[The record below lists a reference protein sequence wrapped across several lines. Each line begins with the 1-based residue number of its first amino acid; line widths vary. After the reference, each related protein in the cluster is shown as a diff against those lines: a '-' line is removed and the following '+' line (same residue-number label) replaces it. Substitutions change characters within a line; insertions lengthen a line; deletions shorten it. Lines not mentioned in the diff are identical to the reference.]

1 MLTDYKEG
9 LLRSPKHRLFILGNA
24 SMENSK
30 SQYENQN
37 QTQNQTYLSRT
48 INGSGWAEMMLPIQL
63 INFEKIRIERPQ
75 QVQGFVPTQYG
86 VERPLSRLSYDN
98 GVFHMPTLSLFT
110 SFLKIHDWDSSSG
123 RLELELNEKNPM
135 HLRLISLQ
143 NHILGMLLRNQSSW
157 LGTTHH
163 TRESIMGLFQP
174 LISKNILTIYLHGP
188 NPEKRQ
194 CGRVWIWNNFVWT
207 KGASQTTFKKGGEI
221 RVGLRLQGLFFLG
234 NPFGNANCRFR
245 LQHQTVVIYQ
255 KYVPVQ
261 ANTMA
266 YTSSLGSAVFIP
278 SPPTDLYDIPFEIP
292 PLSTLGPPPG
302 L

>member
-1 MLTDYKEG
+1 
-9 LLRSPKHRLFILGNA
+9 
-24 SMENSK
+24 MEHSK
-30 SQYENQN
+30 SNHEIQN
-37 QTQNQTYLSRT
+37 NTPPQTYLSRT
-48 INGSGWAEMMLPIQL
+48 MNGSGWAEMMLPVQL
-63 INFEKIRIERPQ
+63 LNLEKIKIERPQ

-98 GVFHMPTLSLFT
+98 GIFNMPTLSIFT
-110 SFLKIHDWDSSSG
+110 TFLKVHDWDSSSG
-123 RLELELNEKNPM
+123 RLELELQEKNPT
-135 HLRLISLQ
+135 HLRLINLQ
-143 NHILGMLLRNQSSW
+143 NHILGLLLRNQSSW

-163 TRESIMGLFQP
+163 TRETILSQFQP
-174 LISKNILTIYLHGP
+174 LISKNILTVYLHGP

-207 KGASQTTFKKGGEI
+207 KGAAQHTFKKGDEL

-266 YTSSLGSAVFIP
+266 YTSTLGSSLLIP
-278 SPPTDLYDIPFEIP
+278 LKPVEQEEINILQIPNFT
-292 PLSTLGPPPG
+292 TLAPPPG
-302 L
+302 FSSILGIS